1 MRRVVFDTNLITS
14 GVVGIRRDEST
25 PGALLRRW
33 FERRLT
39 LVMSEHLLAEVERAL
54 AKPYFVAY
62 TTPADRA
69 LVLSTLREQATWT
82 DVTTVVA
89 GVATHFEDNLVFATA
104 LSAHA
109 EYLVTGDQALQRLHR
124 HQTVTILSPRE
135 FLTLLDEQ
143 MMSDE
148 Q

>member
-1 MRRVVFDTNLITS
+1 MRRVVFDTNLIAS

-39 LVMSEHLLAEVERAL
+39 LVMSEHLLDEVERAL
-54 AKPYFVAY
+54 AKPYVVAH

-89 GVATHFEDNLVFATA
+89 GVATHLADNLVLATA

-109 EYLVTGDQALQRLHR
+109 EYLVTVDQALQRLHR

-135 FLTLLDEQ
+135 LLTLLDEQ

-148 Q
+148 E

>member
-39 LVMSEHLLAEVERAL
+39 LVMSEHLLAEIERAL
-54 AKPYFVAY
+54 AKPYFVAH

-89 GVATHFEDNLVFATA
+89 GVATHLEDTIWCSL
-104 LSAHA
+104 
-109 EYLVTGDQALQRLHR
+109 R
-124 HQTVTILSPRE
+124 HSQ
-135 FLTLLDEQ
+135 LTLSTWLRAIRRYSGCIAIKRSRSSVHASSSRCS
-143 MMSDE
+143 MNR
-148 Q
+148 